1 MHIKAVIE
9 NEWHRKTF
17 QSFRNYDNSQ
27 NINFVGMQIDKL
39 MSESELIIYEEQ
51 SLARRKKNP
60 QRLVP
65 GKQLF

>member
-1 MHIKAVIE
+1 ME

-39 MSESELIIYEEQ
+39 MSESELIYEEQ
-51 SLARRKKNP
+51 SLGWKIEIP

-65 GKQLF
+65 GKQLFSIT

>member
-1 MHIKAVIE
+1 ME

-60 QRLVP
+60 
-65 GKQLF
+65 

>member
-1 MHIKAVIE
+1 ME

-51 SLARRKKNP
+51 SLARRKKFLKGWFQVSN
-60 QRLVP
+60 
-65 GKQLF
+65 FFE